1 MRRIEE
7 IYSDVSNPAGLASIE
22 KLYNALHDEDES
34 VTKNQVKQFLAT
46 QNSYTLHKV
55 TPNRFQRR
63 RYLFFKP
70 GYVLL
75 GDVMYLN
82 PLVKT
87 NTPYLLL
94 LMDGFSR
101 YLHVSPLR
109 SLKAKCVSPVI
120 ERIITNS
127 IYDYTHIFSDEGMEF
142 RNKIVQSMLKKHNV
156 KWYTTYSKEIKCSV
170 IERMIKTLKIK
181 MSKYISHHNK
191 INLVEILPKIVE
203 TYNHTIH
210 KSLFGF
216 TPASVYLMYRWSDI
230 SSLSKRIYI
239 NFSKKCKLVRFK
251 HSVGDVV
258 RIKSVRRQF
267 SRVHYEQNTKELFKI
282 ITVNNHHVPISY
294 IISELDND
302 VPISG
307 IFYHQELTKVI
318 DTGEYSIQILETR
331 KDGNSLKY
339 KVKFIDFPNAKEK
352 WISSKNLT
360 ST

>member
-1 MRRIEE
+1 MTRIDE

-22 KLYNALHDEDES
+22 KLYNALHEKDES
-34 VTKNQVKQFLAT
+34 VTKNQVKQFLAS
-46 QNSYTLHKV
+46 QKSYTLHNV

-70 GYVLL
+70 RYVLL
-75 GDVMYLN
+75 GDNMYLN

-94 LMDGFSR
+94 LMDRFSR
-101 YLHVSPLR
+101 YLHVSPLK
-109 SLKAKCVSPVI
+109 SLKAKCVSPTI
-120 ERIITNS
+120 ERVIKNS
-127 IYDYTHIFSDEGMEF
+127 IHHYSHMFTDEGIEF
-142 RNKIVQSMLKKHNV
+142 KNKIVQNMLKKYNV

-170 IERMIKTLKIK
+170 IERMVKTLKIK
-181 MSKYISHHNK
+181 LSKYISHHNK

-216 TPASVYLMYRWSDI
+216 TPASVYLMYRWCDI

-239 NFSKKCKLVRFK
+239 NFSKKCNLVRFK
-251 HSVGDVV
+251 HAVGDVV
-258 RIKSVRRQF
+258 RIKCVRRLF
-267 SRVHYEQNTKELFKI
+267 SRIHYEQNTKELFKI
-282 ITVNNHHVPISY
+282 LSVNEHHVPISY
-294 IISELDND
+294 TLSELDND
-302 VPISG
+302 IPILG

-331 KDGNSLKY
+331 KDGKSLKY

-360 ST
+360 SI